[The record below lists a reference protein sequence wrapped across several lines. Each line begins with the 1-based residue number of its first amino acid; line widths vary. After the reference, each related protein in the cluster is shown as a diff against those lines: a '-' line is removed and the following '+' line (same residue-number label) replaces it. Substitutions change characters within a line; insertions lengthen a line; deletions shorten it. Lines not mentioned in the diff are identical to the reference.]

1 MPGVV
6 IVGAGHAGGRTALQL
21 RSKGYQGAITL
32 IGEETEFPYERPP
45 LSKEFLLGNRTSESC
60 RLAQPLQWNELD
72 ITLSLGN
79 PATSLHTAD
88 KVVRTKN
95 GQHAGYDN
103 LVIATGGRCRKL
115 DCTGSQLKHV
125 FELRDIAHSRRIG
138 DHLVPDARIV
148 IAGGGFI
155 GLEIAAAGIS
165 KGCKVTVVEVADR
178 LLGRVVTEPI
188 SARVLDIHEHR
199 GVKFV
204 FSDSIS
210 HFEGR
215 GSVNAVQLAGGE
227 TLPADLVVVGI
238 GLVPETGLAA
248 QASLEVDDGIV
259 ANAFCQASQ
268 PEVYAVGDC
277 ARAYNQFYDKHMRLE
292 SWQNAEQQ
300 AEIAASHICGVAMAW
315 QSVPWFWTDQYQYN
329 IQMAGNILYG
339 DVQVVRGAAADDNQ
353 LFCSLQDGRITGAVA
368 IGKGTSMA
376 KDLRVAQM
384 LIQKKTT
391 VSPSQLENPGL
402 RLKSLLRDR

>member
-60 RLAQPLQWNELD
+60 RLAQPQQWNELD

-88 KVVRTKN
+88 KIVRTKN
-95 GQHAGYDN
+95 GQHTGYDN
-103 LVIATGGRCRKL
+103 LVIATGARCRKL
-115 DCTGSQLKHV
+115 DCPGSELKHV

-148 IAGGGFI
+148 IVGGGFI

-165 KGCKVTVVEVADR
+165 KGCNVTVVEVADR

-188 SARVLDIHEHR
+188 SARVLEIHEHR

-210 HFEGR
+210 HFEGGAVSTPCNWLAGKHCLQTWWWSVSAWFLRPGWPHRLRWKLTMASSPTPFARHRSR
-215 GSVNAVQLAGGE
+215 GS
-227 TLPADLVVVGI
+227 
-238 GLVPETGLAA
+238 
-248 QASLEVDDGIV
+248 
-259 ANAFCQASQ
+259 
-268 PEVYAVGDC
+268 
-277 ARAYNQFYDKHMRLE
+277 MR
-292 SWQNAEQQ
+292 
-300 AEIAASHICGVAMAW
+300 
-315 QSVPWFWTDQYQYN
+315 
-329 IQMAGNILYG
+329 
-339 DVQVVRGAAADDNQ
+339 
-353 LFCSLQDGRITGAVA
+353 
-368 IGKGTSMA
+368 
-376 KDLRVAQM
+376 
-384 LIQKKTT
+384 
-391 VSPSQLENPGL
+391 
-402 RLKSLLRDR
+402 